1 MTMQGVFEPAQ
12 PRGRADL
19 AQLEQALR
27 AAVMEAH
34 VNALNELDLS
44 FRRGGDELWSCSV
57 GMVANFTSNLA
68 RMRNRNLRPCA
79 SLAYQLA
86 A

>member
-12 PRGRADL
+12 PGGRADL

-34 VNALNELDLS
+34 VNALNEIDLS
-44 FRRGGDELWSCSV
+44 FRRGGDDLWSRSV

-68 RMRNRNLRPCA
+68 RMRNRNLRPCDDV
-79 SLAYQLA
+79 AYLMA